1 MKKILIILFFLPFPS
16 LAQDTY
22 KILGWSKDGKVAYM
36 TSYSDADD
44 NWGDSEEPPETKISV
59 FIHDLRADR
68 ILDYEYIGNEYISP
82 LKDYG
87 IIYDTSNK
95 FYEIEFDYG
104 DNYATILD
112 SFELS
117 KYIDVSYNVF
127 NLDNCWPELEGP
139 SYTYNTHLFISNNL
153 DNVKFLGSLQSN
165 ECWSPYFVVGYYI
178 SPFENQILLVLSSGI
193 NAEGMDDTYRYE
205 FIGCSLNPST
215 FK

>member
-1 MKKILIILFFLPFPS
+1 
-16 LAQDTY
+16 
-22 KILGWSKDGKVAYM
+22 M

-44 NWGDSEEPPETKISV
+44 NWGDQEEPPETKISV
-59 FIHDLRADR
+59 FIHDLRVDK

-127 NLDNCWPELEGP
+127 NLDNCWPEMEGP
-139 SYTYNTHLFISNNL
+139 SYTYNNIYLFQIILIMLS
-153 DNVKFLGSLQSN
+153 FGSLQSN
-165 ECWSPYFVVGYYI
+165 KCWSSYFVVGYYI
-178 SPFENQILLVLSSGI
+178 SPFENQILLVFFW
-193 NAEGMDDTYRYE
+193 N
-205 FIGCSLNPST
+205 
-215 FK
+215 K